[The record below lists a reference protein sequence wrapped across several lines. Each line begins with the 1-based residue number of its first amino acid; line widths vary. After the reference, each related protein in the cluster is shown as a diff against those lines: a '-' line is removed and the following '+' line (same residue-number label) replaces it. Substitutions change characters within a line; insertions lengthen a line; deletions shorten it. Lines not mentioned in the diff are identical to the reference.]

1 MSTENVLLFLVI
13 GVVAGF
19 LAGKIMKGAGV
30 GLVGDLI
37 VGVIG
42 SFIGVWVF
50 GLLGIVSG
58 GILGM
63 LIASVVGALLLLYII
78 RLAKRG

>member
-1 MSTENVLLFLVI
+1 
-13 GVVAGF
+13 
-19 LAGKIMKGAGV
+19 
-30 GLVGDLI
+30 
-37 VGVIG
+37 
-42 SFIGVWVF
+42 VF